1 MNENRHRTL
10 SLMNDIHPEYVV
22 NVAFGGAKD
31 GIDGKIGKDGEP
43 GKDGAPGEDG
53 FSPIVEAFRNP
64 EDTGI
69 IVRVTDKDGTKETYV
84 QDGVSS
90 SGDSEP
96 VLRIENESQY
106 TDGYSILR
114 YNPDAIPEGYDFRYL
129 DSTFILQVVV
139 IGHGEFSA
147 HTRYSAYFAI
157 SLTTENLTDNEDGLL
172 RPGITCTYLHGD
184 FKPTFEIKAVDKP
197 SDLGFLREN
206 IYLEFTHL
214 GKDVE
219 DAGYSEFY
227 YDADVEFYVSHYS
240 GSIPYDEFASM
251 FSLGSRIDPNA
262 TPIPNYTYLADRSE
276 LFNKRLDDVLRFRNT
291 VTGDPGHTTDT
302 SIRAT
307 DIEMSTDG
315 DKPGKI
321 SLEAAETVNGQTR
334 IQSGK
339 IWLGDYNSSGDY
351 EKLITLDA
359 INNNW
364 RTYQTVIQN
373 GELSLRDLDSNYSTV
388 VISGT
393 SSKPYIDM
401 RSDSNSSTHS
411 IKLQVNGDNG
421 STNIINGQ
429 IVLKDEN
436 GNNQIDISSRTN
448 GKGIVKLSDKKL
460 LESTKINNTNVVKL
474 FTTDGTNLFTI
485 DNNNICYGNS
495 LLNSFISVSNIN
507 TTVPSLP
514 TNPSV
519 SVDDSDFYPTGSVN
533 IGNPNGSSIL
543 YSDLN
548 RYPSTIYGV
557 QGLLSS
563 MTTSI
568 QCYGSDIVHSNIRRF
583 AYEDNGSWTSTD
595 IGYST
600 FISNSGYADL
610 LSATVTLTQEFDGR
624 NDTGLVELRDAMGN
638 DVLYVST
645 ENDDNGYQYT
655 RLQLYIGGGIDNA
668 HIDGNVLTKDDRILL
683 GNHKLSDIVTYNQ
696 TFTNGGNLILK
707 NNTIFTADVEISSKS
722 FSYAGGDCIIEFTT
736 SASGSITMQF
746 PMTITFDDYPKFG
759 NNEHWII
766 GIRDG
771 WAVWTMYDLS
781 Q

>member
-64 EDTGI
+64 DDTGI
-69 IVRVTDKDGTKETYV
+69 IIRVTDKDGTRETYI
-84 QDGVSS
+84 QDGASS
-90 SGDSEP
+90 SSENNP
-96 VLRIENESQY
+96 VLYIKNESQY
-106 TDGYSILR
+106 TAGYSILK
-114 YNPDAIPEGYDFRYL
+114 YNSQNIPDVYDQNYL
-129 DSTFILQVVV
+129 DSTFIMQIVA
-139 IGHGEFSA
+139 IGHGEFNEGK
-147 HTRYSAYFAI
+147 RYSAYFAI
-157 SLTTENLTDNEDGLL
+157 SFRHDVTNAGPGNL
-172 RPGITCTYLHGD
+172 PAGITCTYLHGD
-184 FKPTFEIKAVDKP
+184 FKPTLEIKK
-197 SDLGFLREN
+197 SSNTTSLCIEL
-206 IYLEFTHL
+206 THV
-214 GKDVE
+214 GKDVQ
-219 DAGYSEFY
+219 DAGYEDFGY
-227 YDADVEFYVSHYS
+227 GTDVAFYVSHYS
-240 GSIPYDEFASM
+240 GNIPYDEFASM

-276 LFNKRLDDVLRFRNT
+276 LFNKRLDDVLRFRNIEP
-291 VTGDPGHTTDT
+291 GNPGHTTDT

-321 SLEAAETVNGQTR
+321 SLEAAKTVNGQTR

-364 RTYQTVIQN
+364 RTYQTIIEN
-373 GELSLRDLDSNYSTV
+373 GELSLKDLDQGYSTV

-393 SSKPYIDM
+393 SSNPYIDM

-436 GNNQIDISSRTN
+436 GNNQIDISSRTDGN
-448 GKGIVKLSDKKL
+448 GIVKLSDKKL

-485 DNNNICYGNS
+485 GNNDICYGNS
-495 LLNSFISVSNIN
+495 LLNSFISVLNVN

-514 TNPSV
+514 TNPSI
-519 SVDDSDFYPTGSVN
+519 SVDDSDFYPTGYISV
-533 IGNPNGSSIL
+533 GNPNGSYIL
-543 YSDLN
+543 YSNLE
-548 RYPSTIYGV
+548 RRSSTIHGV
-557 QGLLSS
+557 RGLLSS
-563 MTTSI
+563 MSTSI
-568 QCYGSDIVHSNIRRF
+568 QCYGNDIVYSNRHLF
-583 AYEDNGSWTSTD
+583 AYEYKGSYTTAD
-595 IGYST
+595 ISYST
-600 FISNSGYADL
+600 VISNSGYANI
-610 LSATVTLTQEFDGR
+610 LSANVDISSWSDGN
-624 NDTGLVELRDAMGN
+624 NDTGTVELSDAVGN
-638 DVLYVST
+638 YVLYVST
-645 ENDDNGYQYT
+645 ENDDNGEQYT
-655 RLQLYIGGGIDNA
+655 RLQLYIDGGIDNA
-668 HIDGNVLTKDDRILL
+668 HIGGNVLTKDDRILL
-683 GNHKLSDIVTYNQ
+683 GDHKLSDIVTYNQ

-722 FSYAGGDCIIEFTT
+722 FSYTGGDCIIEFTT
-736 SASGSITMQF
+736 AASGSITMQF
-746 PMTITFDDYPKFG
+746 PMTITFDQYPKFG

>member
-64 EDTGI
+64 DDTGI

-84 QDGVSS
+84 QDGASS
-90 SGDSEP
+90 SSENNP
-96 VLRIENESQY
+96 VLYIENESQY
-106 TDGYSILR
+106 TAGYSILK
-114 YNPDAIPEGYDFRYL
+114 YNSQNIPDGYDQNYL
-129 DSTFILQVVV
+129 DSTFIMQIVA
-139 IGHGEFSA
+139 IGHGEFNSNK
-147 HTRYSAYFAI
+147 RYSAYFAI
-157 SLTTENLTDNEDGLL
+157 SFRHDVTNAGPGNL
-172 RPGITCTYLHGD
+172 PAGITCTYLHGD
-184 FKPTFEIKAVDKP
+184 FKPTLEIKK
-197 SDLGFLREN
+197 SSNTTSLCIEL
-206 IYLEFTHL
+206 THV
-214 GKDVE
+214 GKDVQ
-219 DAGYSEFY
+219 DAGYEDFEY
-227 YDADVEFYVSHYS
+227 GTDVAIYVSHYS
-240 GSIPYDEFASM
+240 GNIPYDEFASM
-251 FSLGSRIDPNA
+251 FVRGRRIS
-262 TPIPNYTYLADRSE
+262 PIAMPTPNYTYLADRSE

-393 SSKPYIDM
+393 SSNPYIDM

-411 IKLQVNGDNG
+411 IKLQVNGDKG

-436 GNNQIDISSRTN
+436 GNKQIDISSRTN

-474 FTTDGTNLFTI
+474 FTTNGTNLFTI

-495 LLNSFISVSNIN
+495 LLNPFISVSNID

-514 TNPSV
+514 TNPSI
-519 SVDDSDFYPTGSVN
+519 SVDDSDFYPTGSISV
-533 IGNPNGSSIL
+533 GNPNGSSIL
-543 YSDLN
+543 YSYLG
-548 RYPSTIYGV
+548 RYSSTKYGV
-557 QGLLSS
+557 QGLSS
-563 MTTSI
+563 LMSTSI
-568 QCYGSDIVHSNIRRF
+568 QCYSNDIIYSSRQRF
-583 AYEDNGSWTSTD
+583 AYEHNGSNSTTD
-595 IGYST
+595 LNYYT
-600 FISNSGYADL
+600 YISNNGYADI
-610 LSATVTLTQEFDGR
+610 LSADVTLTQEFDGN

-645 ENDDNGYQYT
+645 ENDDNGEQYT
-655 RLQLYIGGGIDNA
+655 RLQLYINGGIDNA

-683 GNHKLSDIVTYNQ
+683 GDHKLSDIVTYNQ
-696 TFTNGGNLILK
+696 TFTNGGNLVLK
-707 NNTIFTADVEISSKS
+707 NNTIFTADIEISSKS
-722 FSYAGGDCIIEFTT
+722 FSYTGGDCIIEFTT

-746 PMTITFDDYPKFG
+746 PMTITFDQYPKFG
-759 NNEHWII
+759 NDEHWII

-771 WAVWTMYDLS
+771 WAVCTMYDLS

>member
-43 GKDGAPGEDG
+43 GKDGTPGEDG
-53 FSPIVEAFRNP
+53 FSPIVEAFRNQ

-69 IVRVTDKDGTKETYV
+69 IVRVTDKDGTKETYI

-96 VLRIENESQY
+96 VLYIENESQY
-106 TDGYSILR
+106 TSGYSILK
-114 YNPDAIPEGYDFRYL
+114 YDSQNIPDGYDYHYL
-129 DSTFILQVVV
+129 DSTFIMQVVA
-139 IGHGEFSA
+139 IGNGEFSNGK
-147 HTRYSAYFAI
+147 RYSAYFAI
-157 SLTTENLTDNEDGLL
+157 SFAEYSQITEDDT
-172 RPGITCTYLHGD
+172 PPIGITSTFLYGD
-184 FKPTFEIKAVDKP
+184 FKPTFEICGTKNPNKIL
-197 SDLGFLREN
+197 S
-206 IYLEFTHL
+206 LELFDV
-214 GKDVE
+214 GKSVE
-219 DAGYSEFY
+219 DAGFEDFRLGL
-227 YDADVEFYVSHYS
+227 DVAIYIHHYS
-240 GSIPYDEFASM
+240 GETPYDEFASM

-262 TPIPNYTYLADRSE
+262 TPIPNYTYLVDRSE
-276 LFNKRLDDVLRFRNT
+276 LFNQRLDDVLRFRN
-291 VTGDPGHTTDT
+291 VVSGNPGHTTDT

-307 DIEMSTDG
+307 DIEMYTDG

-321 SLEAAETVNGQTR
+321 SLEAAETSNGQTR

-339 IWLGDYNSSGDY
+339 ILLGDYNSSGDY

-373 GELSLRDLDSNYSTV
+373 GELSLRDLDSNYRTV

-411 IKLQVNGDNG
+411 IKLQVNGDKG

-436 GNNQIDISSRTN
+436 GNKQIDISSRTDGN
-448 GKGIVKLSDKKL
+448 GIVKLSDKKL

-474 FTTDGTNLFTI
+474 FTTNGTNLFTI
-485 DNNNICYGNS
+485 DDNNICYGNS
-495 LLNSFISVSNIN
+495 LLNAFISVLNVD

-514 TNPSV
+514 TNTSI
-519 SVDDSDFYPTGSVN
+519 SVDDSDFYPTGSIIV
-533 IGNPNGSSIL
+533 GNPNGSYIL
-543 YSDLN
+543 YSHLE
-548 RYPSTIYGV
+548 RRSSTIYGV

-568 QCYGSDIVHSNIRRF
+568 QCYGNDIVYSNRHIF
-583 AYEDNGSWTSTD
+583 AYEYNGSYTTADTS
-595 IGYST
+595 YST
-600 FISNSGYADL
+600 TINNSGYANI
-610 LSATVTLTQEFDGR
+610 LSANVDISSWSDGN
-624 NDTGLVELRDAMGN
+624 NDTGTVELSDAVGN
-638 DVLYVST
+638 YVLYVST
-645 ENDDNGYQYT
+645 ENDDNGEQYT
-655 RLQLYIGGGIDNA
+655 RLQLYIDGGIDNA
-668 HIDGNVLTKDDRILL
+668 HINGDVLTKDDRILL
-683 GNHKLSDIVTYNQ
+683 GDHKLSNIVTYNQ

-722 FSYAGGDCIIEFTT
+722 FSYTGGDCIIEFTT

-746 PMTITFDDYPKFG
+746 PMTITFDYYPKFG

>member
-1 MNENRHRTL
+1 MNENRHRTV

-69 IVRVTDKDGTKETYV
+69 IVRVTDKDGTRETYI
-84 QDGVSS
+84 QDGASS
-90 SGDSEP
+90 SGESEP
-96 VLRIENESQY
+96 VLYIENESQY
-106 TDGYSILR
+106 TAGYSILR
-114 YNPDAIPEGYDFRYL
+114 YNFDSIPEGYSQNYL
-129 DSTFILQVVV
+129 DSTFILQVVA
-139 IGHGEFSA
+139 IGHGEFNESK
-147 HTRYSAYFAI
+147 RYSAYFAI
-157 SLTTENLTDNEDGLL
+157 SFRHDVTNAGPGNL
-172 RPGITCTYLHGD
+172 PAGITCTYLHGD
-184 FKPTFEIKAVDKP
+184 FKPTLEIKKA
-197 SDLGFLREN
+197 SNTTSLYIEL
-206 IYLEFTHL
+206 THV
-214 GKDVE
+214 GKDVQ
-219 DAGYSEFY
+219 DAGYEEFE
-227 YDADVEFYVSHYS
+227 YDTDVAIYVSHYS
-240 GSIPYDEFASM
+240 GNIPYDEFASM

-262 TPIPNYTYLADRSE
+262 TPIPNYTYISEIDRTKA
-276 LFNKRLDDVLRFRNT
+276 FNQRLDDVLRFRNIEP
-291 VTGDPGHTTDT
+291 GNPGHTTDT

-339 IWLGDYNSSGDY
+339 ILLGDYNSSGDY

-373 GELSLRDLDSNYSTV
+373 GELSLRDLDSNYRTV

-393 SSKPYIDM
+393 SNKPYIDM

-421 STNIINGQ
+421 STNILNGQ
-429 IVLKDEN
+429 IVLKDKN
-436 GNNQIDISSRTN
+436 GNKQVDISSRTN
-448 GKGIVKLSDKKL
+448 GKGIIKLSDKKL
-460 LESTKINNTNVVKL
+460 LESTKINNTDVVKL

-485 DNNNICYGNS
+485 DNSGICYGNS
-495 LLNSFISVSNIN
+495 LLNKFIGVWSID
-507 TTVPSLP
+507 TTVPVLP
-514 TNPSV
+514 TNPSI
-519 SVDDSDFYPTGSVN
+519 SVDDSDFYPTADVS
-533 IGNPNGSSIL
+533 IGNPNGSYIVWT
-543 YSDLN
+543 YLN
-548 RYPSTIYGV
+548 RHTDTMYGV
-557 QGLLSS
+557 RGLISS
-563 MTTSI
+563 MVTSI
-568 QCYGSDIVHSNIRRF
+568 QCYGNDIVYSNRRRF
-583 AYEDNGSWTSTD
+583 AYEDNGSCTIADTN
-595 IGYST
+595 YSI
-600 FISNSGYADL
+600 FIQNNGYADL
-610 LSATVTLTQEFDGR
+610 LSATVTRTQDFDGK

-655 RLQLYIGGGIDNA
+655 SVKLYIDGGIDNA
-668 HIDGNVLTKDDRILL
+668 HIDGDVLTRDDRILL
-683 GNHKLSDIVTYNQ
+683 GDHKLSDIVTYNE
-696 TFTNGGNLILK
+696 TFTNSGRTLQLK
-707 NNTIFTADVEISSKS
+707 NNTIYTASGEISNKS
-722 FSYAGGDCIIEFTT
+722 FSYSGGDCIIEFSTAGT
-736 SASGSITMQF
+736 GPVTMQF
-746 PMTITFDDYPKFG
+746 PMTITFDEWPTFG
-759 NNEHWII
+759 NDEYWII

-771 WAVWTMYDLS
+771 FAVWTMYDLS

>member
-64 EDTGI
+64 DDTGI
-69 IVRVTDKDGTKETYV
+69 IVRVTDKDGTRETYV
-84 QDGVSS
+84 QDGASS
-90 SGDSEP
+90 SSENNP
-96 VLRIENESQY
+96 VLYIENESQY
-106 TDGYSILR
+106 TAGYSILK
-114 YNPDAIPEGYDFRYL
+114 YNSQNIPDGYDQNYL
-129 DSTFILQVVV
+129 DSTFIMQIVA
-139 IGHGEFSA
+139 IGHGEFNEGK
-147 HTRYSAYFAI
+147 RYSAYFAI
-157 SLTTENLTDNEDGLL
+157 SFRHDVTNAGPGNL
-172 RPGITCTYLHGD
+172 PAGITCTYLHGD
-184 FKPTFEIKAVDKP
+184 FKPTLEIKK
-197 SDLGFLREN
+197 SSNTTSLCIEL
-206 IYLEFTHL
+206 THV
-214 GKDVE
+214 GKDVQ
-219 DAGYSEFY
+219 DAGYEDFECGT
-227 YDADVEFYVSHYS
+227 DVAIYVSHYS
-240 GSIPYDEFASM
+240 GNIPYDEFASM
-251 FSLGSRIDPNA
+251 FSLGSRVDPNA
-262 TPIPNYTYLADRSE
+262 TPIPNYTYLTDRSE
-276 LFNKRLDDVLRFRNT
+276 LFNKRLDDVLRFRNIEP
-291 VTGDPGHTTDT
+291 GNPGHTTDT

-339 IWLGDYNSSGDY
+339 ILLGDYNSSGDY

-359 INNNW
+359 INNSW
-364 RTYQTVIQN
+364 RSYQTVIQN
-373 GELSLRDLDSNYSTV
+373 GMLSLRDLDSNYRTV

-393 SSKPYIDM
+393 GGKPYIDM
-401 RSDSNSSTHS
+401 RSDSNSSNHS
-411 IKLQVNGDNG
+411 IKLQVNGDKG

-436 GNNQIDISSRTN
+436 GNKQIDISSRTN

-474 FTTDGTNLFTI
+474 FTTNGTNLFTI

-495 LLNSFISVSNIN
+495 LLNAFISVWNID
-507 TTVPSLP
+507 TTVPVLP
-514 TNPSV
+514 SNPSI
-519 SVDDSDFYPTGSVN
+519 SVDDSDFYPTGSVS
-533 IGNPNGSSIL
+533 IGNPNGYYIL

-548 RYPSTIYGV
+548 RYPSTMYGV
-557 QGLLSS
+557 HGLMSS
-563 MTTSI
+563 MRMSI
-568 QCYGSDIVHSNIRRF
+568 QCYGNDIVYSNRRLF
-583 AYEDNGSWTSTD
+583 AYEDNGSYTTTD
-595 IGYST
+595 TNYST
-600 FISNSGYADL
+600 AINNSGYADI
-610 LSATVTLTQEFDGR
+610 LSATVTLTQEFDDR

-655 RLQLYIGGGIDNA
+655 RLQLYIDGGIDNA
-668 HIDGNVLTKDDRILL
+668 HIDGNVLTRDDRILL
-683 GNHKLSDIVTYNQ
+683 GDHKLSNIVTYNQ

-722 FSYAGGDCIIEFTT
+722 FSYTGGDCIIEFTT

-759 NNEHWII
+759 NDEHWII

-771 WAVWTMYDLS
+771 WAVCTMYDLS